1 MQTRSKTSSTRKT
14 RKIRGGNSKGSKDSK
29 GSKGS
34 KDSKGSKGSKD
45 SKGKPVSAESY
56 VIDTCPICFDHLSTT
71 PIIVTKC
78 KHAFHENCLIGWC
91 SAQQHGNKTCP
102 VCRADIE
109 TTCNENAHFNS
120 LEIFRYIGPFLR
132 GGEDYNNA
140 KALTLMANPKFDP
153 NVRATY
159 FPDDPETF
167 SLFWHL
173 VRHLHWKLLE
183 ELLKHP
189 DLVIPVADA
198 AAHAGS
204 DKVRKLVIKYKKV
217 PKALKKL
224 WM

>member
-1 MQTRSKTSSTRKT
+1 MYMAMQTRSKTRSTRKT
-14 RKIRGGNSKGSKDSK
+14 RKIRGGNSKDGK

-45 SKGKPVSAESY
+45 KPVSAESY
-56 VIDTCPICFDHLSTT
+56 VNDTCPICFEHLSTS
-71 PIIVTKC
+71 PIIVTTC
-78 KHAFHENCLIGWC
+78 KHTFHENCLIGWC
-91 SAQQHGNKTCP
+91 SAQHDHKTCP
-102 VCRADIE
+102 VCRADI
-109 TTCNENAHFNS
+109 TSTCTENAPFNS
-120 LEIFRYIGPFLR
+120 LEIFRYL
-132 GGEDYNNA
+132 NSNQH
-140 KALTLMANPKFDP
+140 KALDLIANPKFDP
-153 NVRATY
+153 NVRTTY
-159 FPDDPETF
+159 FRGDPETF

-173 VRHLHWKLLE
+173 VTKLNWALLE
-183 ELLKHP
+183 ELLKRP